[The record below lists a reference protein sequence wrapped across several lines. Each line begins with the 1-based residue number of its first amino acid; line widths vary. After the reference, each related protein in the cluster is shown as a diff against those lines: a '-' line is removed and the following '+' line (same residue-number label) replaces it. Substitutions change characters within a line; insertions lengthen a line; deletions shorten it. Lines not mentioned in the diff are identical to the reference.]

1 MLDFKAQPTAAC
13 SRMRADHA
21 QGWAHELPWVSL
33 HHGHR
38 HTQSSLL
45 LPLTAP
51 PAHPPGAVT
60 DQGQAGIQ
68 RVDSALLHVKI
79 PLVSPRKQARV
90 GLFLTSVYFCRLSS
104 SASHTA
110 AGRAPGNYSAASLHP
125 LQQGRALAA
134 QPQVLEGGP
143 VAAGRVAQFPPL
155 PWQCH
160 QGSDNVFLHPNF
172 CRRFVSPTRAP
183 LDMLGSGEGAWPW
196 GCCDERAVVALRG
209 ARAWE

>member
-1 MLDFKAQPTAAC
+1 MQ
-13 SRMRADHA
+13 ADCA
-21 QGWAHELPWVSL
+21 QGWARELPSVAL

-45 LPLTAP
+45 LPLTAS
-51 PAHPPGAVT
+51 PAHLPGAVT
-60 DQGQAGIQ
+60 DRGEAGIQ

-79 PLVSPRKQARV
+79 PLVSPRKQAHV
-90 GLFLTSVYFCRLSS
+90 GLFLTSVYFYRLSS

-110 AGRAPGNYSAASLHP
+110 APSNDSAASLHP

-134 QPQVLEGGP
+134 QPQVLKGGP
-143 VAAGRVAQFPPL
+143 VAVGSVAQFPPF

-172 CRRFVSPTRAP
+172 CRRFVSPTRAL
-183 LDMLGSGEGAWPW
+183 LDMLGSGEGAWPR
-196 GCCDERAVVALRG
+196 GCCAERAVVALQG